1 MGKNNIKYRN
11 KHLGEKIE
19 TYSIKKFKIGAASV
33 LIGVGIFFGTGIVEA
48 KDISAQTKEI
58 QNNSFDESNKSHNT
72 ANETKPIL
80 NSSENTQEKLN
91 NEGKTK
97 EPTIAQVG
105 EVKDSNSKVPVDKN
119 ILSKRIDELKFQIE
133 RLKNNSDQKSII
145 NEAKDKLQSAESLLK
160 IVDIQKEVDNMAKE
174 LSSYT
179 DVLKSISIDKDNTDL
194 PKEKLKEETL
204 PTESKND
211 NTNTTTIT
219 KLQNSKTE
227 LTEAVSK
234 VEGLS
239 SKEDKIK
246 IEQAKTIIEKI
257 KLVLADK
264 STKEIELLG
273 LYNEVTRSRNSLM
286 NILTRTNSGKRD
298 IRNGKVISKDGRFRA
313 DSAVASGILGGELT
327 FVDTN
332 GNSTGKSEAKIPVV
346 SDGDGKRLLKFKLKY
361 SSSSPVAITNGK
373 MRYIIP
379 KKHLNTSVKPT
390 ISNSALVD
398 GNPKDISD
406 DENYIYEFKLRTI
419 SGGSVGEVNI
429 EQQISSSIDK
439 SPSNNDTTEA
449 RVEFYRG
456 DELISTAKATA
467 TYDYLSQILYKESD
481 TKANKNILDYIH
493 DDSDADKRFRS
504 NWENGYVLG
513 TKLEDGSFTPTK
525 GSTYAL
531 PLIAYDRGKDFMQGS
546 ELGDKNGNGRLTDID
561 YTITGIPE
569 FLELVPSIN
578 SNKYWTLEGNVA
590 KLKYDPTSTDI
601 YKRPTRIGVEIGNKG
616 PVFRVKENYFDTPE
630 KINAYLRSANGKGF
644 DIEYK
649 AIGHRPDGTSYTQT
663 LATADNNKLKF
674 YIEDGLGNIP
684 AERMGTSVTTP
695 NKQRLFSSQSD
706 TDEFNVSYGYN
717 DGRIRNPQTGTETV
731 RPLNGNGDKLD
742 NNFFTYSVPKDKN
755 DTYFT
760 YFKLTEANANVLQE
774 DGSRRFTGYNE
785 GNKSDFN
792 FTINKP
798 FKLYGIKE
806 DGTRE
811 QLKEMSTVD
820 QLFEEVEIDKSK
832 KFTRLVLEHPDV
844 VDKFLEKGGEFNLLG
859 FRSTVKT
866 TMDKWQEMAAN
877 DKITRHENNIDVSL
891 STNGNSIEAATSMA
905 YPTTVKKTPYNTAV
919 HTKDRY
925 TAELGISPVAPI
937 GDRNAASYDENRGNN
952 KDEISRQKIVP
963 FIVRYKAPE
972 YFNTAIKTVDG
983 KKVLDP
989 TILDENLKNATVML
1003 VTDAGLPLTNFRL
1016 PIDNKLYSNKFSTQ
1030 GRYNYSAGNYEDIV
1044 KDTDVVNP
1052 DKVIKN
1058 YNGTGKTAY
1067 IFKAKDL
1074 GYKTVDLNLNQI
1086 NGDGPVA
1093 LTFEVVN
1100 NGQAPNGTYHIDSY
1114 LVWDS
1119 KAQSLIGK
1127 DPSLSADILEGHEP
1141 GRTVAKASTDVT
1153 LKTASEYFG
1162 QLTIAKKDQEGVMGI
1177 INVKN
1182 GEEVTLS
1189 PSVTNAADTPAE
1201 LKELMVEIPKN
1212 YTSPN
1217 KVAETALKGPIPN
1230 TADYH
1235 VEYTTFKG
1243 TNAEKTVA
1251 PYVRADQITDWSQV
1265 TAVKYVFDKVYT
1277 LNKGET
1283 FKTKFNVTVD
1293 PENPNLVEGESQVW
1307 LKDGRN
1313 NWLESNKV
1321 GLVTEDIRG
1330 KLNVKHLNLAGNEI
1344 MDQYNERNFENEPY
1358 TTNSYGLIERA
1369 RDGKAYVFS
1378 HVHEES
1384 DPTSGKYV
1392 KQQTKKVIYVYSE
1405 ATRTE
1410 ERKEVTR
1417 TINYVEKDN
1426 EGNVIFNKRTFTRPA
1441 KRSIYVIK
1449 EGPKAG
1455 EKIYGPWEKVHDLV
1469 PLDWPTE
1476 VSPTGNSDYT
1486 LVGRKDDET
1495 IKNVEKEPIVT
1506 WKSPNDDI
1514 QVDPVTGKITIPSD
1528 KIKAGTEISVVTR
1541 DAKQIYTNALPVD
1554 NAGNKEVTPLVSQT
1568 TRLEITYIPRGR
1580 TEAITS
1586 IVTKEGN
1593 RWTTTDTNI
1602 RVNANSG
1609 EVTIPK
1615 VNRELG
1621 KSVTAI
1627 AKDAQGNSTSY
1638 SPISGFSDAVI
1649 KPVTEP
1655 FSMEIKYTPA
1665 GQDEPVT
1672 LTVSRDIIDN
1682 KEYTILYEA
1691 RKGSININYE
1701 DTEGN
1706 VIKAKQAYVS
1716 DQRLKNATD
1725 VDGTELTGP
1734 NKSGF
1739 SMGALPGEKREKF
1752 RPGKITLEDGK
1763 IYNFRRV
1770 KPNTPRD
1777 YGNLVEGTTEITYVY
1792 ELAKGTVRVKYQD
1805 TDGRSFGLADKTI
1818 KDNVPTGEQYDTT
1831 TVENKPPRYETADGK
1846 IYELVTT
1853 PKTTGG
1859 VQYDAQ
1865 GIRTNVNQTTKAE
1878 PSGTVVEGNKEIIY
1892 IYELKK
1898 GSVVVHYVDTEGNK
1912 IKDDRTDKDN
1922 VNTGTNYNVTDST
1935 NKPTKITTPEGKIF
1949 ELVTEAK
1956 TEGNLQYDA
1965 SGVKKDSAA
1974 VSGKVKAE
1982 TLEVTYVYKE
1992 KKSAVNVKYVDA
2004 QGRPIAGTATMPGD
2018 TTEEVTAEGLKPV
2031 TEASIKSDYDVT
2043 NKKATKI
2050 TTADGKVYR
2059 LINARQ
2065 GLKEGS
2071 KPATGKVEENEITVT
2086 YQYEL
2091 LGSVVTKY
2099 ELSDGTKLT
2108 GALTFDDA
2116 TTPTT
2121 VEEKGLAVANATDV
2135 SNGTNYDASTPA
2147 NKPNKIT
2154 TATGEV
2160 YYLTTLNNGVKAESA
2175 PVTGSVEE
2183 GKTKEVTYVYEKAGS
2198 VVIKYIN
2205 TDGTEIK
2212 TSVQDST
2219 NVKAGTA
2226 YNAAENNE
2234 KPATIEF
2241 NNKKYKLVTKA
2252 GNTPTNVT
2260 YSAEAV
2266 VTNGENVG
2274 AATGQ
2279 VIAGKTLEVTYV
2291 YEGVKGNVIVK
2302 YVDENGTPLAGTA
2315 TLPVGSEVVTDAGV
2329 KALSETELGT
2339 NYATK
2344 VAEKK
2349 ATKITTADGKVYE
2362 LVAENN
2368 GLYNTSEPETGI
2380 VTEVDKVVTFVY
2392 KEKKSAVNVKYVDK
2406 AGQPIAGTATMPN
2419 NSTEEVTVDGLKP
2432 VTNASVNTDY
2442 TVADKKA
2449 SKITTADGKVYRLIA
2464 ERDGLLDGSKP
2475 ASGKVEENE
2484 ITVTYQYE
2492 LLGSVVTKY
2501 ELSDGTKLTGILT
2514 FDDATTPTTVE
2525 EKGLAVANAT
2535 DVSNGTTYN
2544 AGTSTNKPNKIT
2556 TASGEVYYLTSIN
2569 NGLKAGSANETGT
2582 VEEGKTKEVTYVYEK
2597 AGSIVIKYINT
2608 DGTEIKTSVQDSTN
2622 VKAGTAYNTAEN
2634 DEKPATIEFNNKKY
2648 KLVTK
2653 EGTTTTNATY
2663 SAEAVVTNGEN
2674 VGTVE
2679 GQVVAGKTLEVTY
2692 VYEEV
2697 KGNVIVKYVDETG
2710 ASLAGA
2716 ALMPGNTTEEVTV
2729 DGVKVVTE
2737 AELGTNYADKVAEKK
2752 ATKITTADGK
2762 VYELVAENNGL
2773 YNTSEPETGTVTEA
2787 DKVVTFVYKEKKSA
2801 VNVKYVDKA
2810 GQPIAGTATMPNNST
2825 ETVTTD
2831 GLKPVTNIS
2840 VNSDYNVA
2848 DKKASKITTAA
2859 GKVYRLITE
2868 REGLLDGSKPVSGK
2882 VEENEITVTYQ
2893 YELVNGNVTVT
2904 YKDTEGN
2911 TIEGYEIPK
2920 DAEKDA
2926 PTGKD
2931 FNTATEALKPTKITT
2946 PSGKVYNLVPDSTEG
2961 KEIGKVTETPQNV
2974 TYVYELAKGDVTVS
2988 YKDTEGNTIEG
2999 YETPKNA
3006 EKDAPTGKGF
3016 NTVTEA
3022 LKPTKITTPS
3032 GKVYNLVPESTEG
3045 KETGKVTE
3053 GTQNVTYVYK
3063 LAKGD
3068 VTVTYKDTEGNTI
3081 EGYETPKNAEK
3092 AAPTGKDFNT
3102 STEALKPTKITTP
3115 SGKVYNLVPE
3125 STEGKETGKVTE
3137 GTQNVTYVY
3146 KLAKGDVTVTYKDTE
3161 GNTIEGYETPKNAE
3175 KAAPT
3180 GKDFDT
3186 ATNELKPAKIT
3197 TPSGKVYNLVPT
3209 RTEGSETGKVT
3220 EAPQNVT
3227 YVYELAKGDVTVSYK
3242 DTEGNKIPGYEIP
3255 KNVETQSPTGKEYT
3269 TLTEALKP
3277 TKITTPDGKVYNLV
3291 PERTEGTESGKVTEA
3306 PQNVTYVY
3314 ELAKGNVTVSY
3325 KDTEG
3330 NTIEAYETPKD
3341 AEKDAPTGKDFD
3353 TATNELKPAKITT
3366 PSGKVYNLVP
3376 TRTEGNENGK
3386 VTEAPQNVTYV
3397 YVLAKGNVTVTYKD
3411 TEGNKIPGYETP
3423 KNVETQSPTGKEYT
3437 TLTEAL
3443 KPTKITTP
3451 DGKVYNLVPERTEG
3465 TESGKV
3471 TEAPQN
3477 VTYVYELAKGNVTVS
3492 YKDTEGNTIEAYET
3506 PKDAEKDA
3514 PTGKDF
3520 NTATS
3525 VLKPAKIT
3533 TPSGKVYNLVP
3544 ESTEGSESGK
3554 VTEAPQNV
3562 TYVYELAK
3570 GNVTVTY
3577 KDTEGNKIEGYETP
3591 KDAEKDAPTGK
3602 DFNTAIETLKPA
3614 KITTPSGKI
3623 YNIVPTSTEGAETG
3637 KVTEAPQNVTYVYE
3651 LAKGNVTVTYK
3662 DTEGNK
3668 IPGYETPKNVETQ
3681 SPTGKEYTT
3690 VTEALKPIKITTPDG
3705 KVYNLVPTRTEGNET
3720 GKVTEAPQNVTYV
3733 YELAKGNVTV
3743 TYKDTEGNTIEGY
3756 ETPKDAEKDV
3766 PTGKDFNTNTPELK
3780 PAKITTSSGKVYNL
3794 VPTRTEGAE
3803 TGKVT
3808 ETPQKV
3814 TYVYELVKGN
3824 VTVTYKDT
3832 EGNKIEG
3839 YETPKEAEKDAPTG
3853 KDFNTATEALKP
3865 AKITTPSGKVY
3876 NLVPERTE
3884 GTESGKV
3891 TEAPQN
3897 VTYVYELVKGNVTVT
3912 YKDTEGNTIEG
3923 YETPKDAE
3931 KDAPT
3936 GKDFNTATP
3945 ELKPTKITTSD
3956 GKVYNLVPTRTEGAE
3971 TGKVTEVPQN
3981 VTYVYELAKGDVT
3994 VTYKDTEG
4002 NKIPGYET
4010 PKNVETQS
4018 PTGKAYTTVTEA
4030 LKPTKITTPSG
4041 KVYNLVPERTEGTES
4056 GKVTETPQNVTYV
4069 YELVKGDV
4077 TVKYETETGE
4087 TIKPNYNLK
4096 SKVPTGEEYNTTT
4109 VKDLTITKDGKVYKL
4124 VETNGGIKDGSSN
4137 EIGKVTET
4145 PAVVTYVYTEVKG
4158 EIIQKFVNESGK
4170 EIKDPTNTGK
4180 KSLNEKVSLKYPNR
4194 ITDKDGKVYEF
4205 VKVDKV
4211 PTKFTEQPQTAT
4223 YTYRAVKGQGVTVS
4237 YETTTGITLK
4247 ETQTVMP
4254 KDSQLGTDYDTTTST
4269 LKPER
4274 IEKNG
4279 KVYLLQEK
4287 TKVGSAEEKGKVTEQ
4302 PQNVT
4307 YVYEEVTE
4315 PESKQKYGNVIV
4327 TYVDKF
4333 GHPLSGLTEKGIEV
4347 NKSVIDTPAS
4357 LVKTP
4362 YDTTDNKPE
4371 TITTKDGKVY
4381 KLTKVAKTSDAENS
4395 DVKGRTSVI
4404 TYIYELLNSTEVL
4417 PETHIGFVVV
4427 NYVDENGLPIF
4438 GKDSIG
4444 KEVPTTVIDVNGE
4457 LVGEKYDT
4465 RDHKPSTIIAANGD
4479 VYEFVKV
4486 SDTQNSESGEL
4497 KEGVTTVEYIYKKV
4511 ITSYVDE
4518 KGKEINPSDKG
4529 TKYKKEIP
4537 EYIYKETK
4545 KDKDGNTIHIYRKN
4559 MPSTPSIDNKKTT
4572 IWKDESGKVLKPEEK
4587 GTKDKGKIS
4596 GYEYVRTVV
4605 DKEGNI
4611 VHIFRKLT
4619 PPINPEQNKT
4629 TIWKDESGKV
4639 LRPEAKGTKNKG
4651 KISGYEYVRT
4661 IVDKDGNTVH
4671 IFRKVTVITPV
4682 ESSKQKEENKTMN
4695 KVQTKRLANTGTT
4708 QENTG
4713 LAGLGLALLSATLV
4727 AIKRRKR

>member
-219 KLQNSKTE
+219 KLQDSKTE

-246 IEQAKTIIEKI
+246 IEQAKTILEKI
-257 KLVLADK
+257 NLALADK

-313 DSAVASGILGGELT
+313 DSEVASSILGGELT

-481 TKANKNILDYIH
+481 KKANKNILDYIH

-525 GSTYAL
+525 GNTYAL
-531 PLIAYDRGKDFMQGS
+531 PLIAYDSGRDFMQGS
-546 ELGDKNGNGRLTDID
+546 EIGDKNGNGRLTDID

-569 FLELVPSIN
+569 FLELVPSIS

-601 YKRPTRIGVEIGNKG
+601 YKRPTRIGVNIGNKG

-1189 PSVTNAADTPAE
+1189 PSVTNAADTPAV

-1330 KLNVKHLNLAGNEI
+1330 KLNVRHLNLAGNEI

-1449 EGPKAG
+1449 EGQKAG

-1514 QVDPVTGKITIPSD
+1514 QVDPTTGKITIPSD

-1602 RVNANSG
+1602 RLNANSG

-1672 LTVSRDIIDN
+1672 LIVSRDIIEN
-1682 KEYTILYEA
+1682 KEYTVLYEA

-1716 DQRLKNATD
+1716 EQRLKNATD

-1734 NKSGF
+1734 NKSSF

-1792 ELAKGTVRVKYQD
+1792 ELAKGTVTVKYQD

-2018 TTEEVTAEGLKPV
+2018 TTGEVTAEGLKPV

-2108 GALTFDDA
+2108 GELTFDNA
-2116 TTPTT
+2116 TTPTE
-2121 VEEKGLAVANATDV
+2121 VGEKGLDVQGATEV
-2135 SNGTNYDASTPA
+2135 SNGTNY
-2147 NKPNKIT
+2147 
-2154 TATGEV
+2154 
-2160 YYLTTLNNGVKAESA
+2160 
-2175 PVTGSVEE
+2175 
-2183 GKTKEVTYVYEKAGS
+2183 
-2198 VVIKYIN
+2198 
-2205 TDGTEIK
+2205 
-2212 TSVQDST
+2212 
-2219 NVKAGTA
+2219 
-2226 YNAAENNE
+2226 
-2234 KPATIEF
+2234 
-2241 NNKKYKLVTKA
+2241 
-2252 GNTPTNVT
+2252 
-2260 YSAEAV
+2260 
-2266 VTNGENVG
+2266 
-2274 AATGQ
+2274 
-2279 VIAGKTLEVTYV
+2279 
-2291 YEGVKGNVIVK
+2291 
-2302 YVDENGTPLAGTA
+2302 
-2315 TLPVGSEVVTDAGV
+2315 
-2329 KALSETELGT
+2329 
-2339 NYATK
+2339 
-2344 VAEKK
+2344 
-2349 ATKITTADGKVYE
+2349 
-2362 LVAENN
+2362 
-2368 GLYNTSEPETGI
+2368 
-2380 VTEVDKVVTFVY
+2380 
-2392 KEKKSAVNVKYVDK
+2392 
-2406 AGQPIAGTATMPN
+2406 
-2419 NSTEEVTVDGLKP
+2419 
-2432 VTNASVNTDY
+2432 
-2442 TVADKKA
+2442 
-2449 SKITTADGKVYRLIA
+2449 
-2464 ERDGLLDGSKP
+2464 
-2475 ASGKVEENE
+2475 
-2484 ITVTYQYE
+2484 
-2492 LLGSVVTKY
+2492 
-2501 ELSDGTKLTGILT
+2501 
-2514 FDDATTPTTVE
+2514 
-2525 EKGLAVANAT
+2525 
-2535 DVSNGTTYN
+2535 N
-2544 AGTSTNKPNKIT
+2544 AGTSMNKPNKIT
-2556 TASGEVYYLTSIN
+2556 TASGEVYYLTSLN
-2569 NGLKAGSANETGT
+2569 SGLKAGSANETGT

-2597 AGSIVIKYINT
+2597 AGSVVIKYINT

-2653 EGTTTTNATY
+2653 AGNTPTNVTY
-2663 SAEAVVTNGEN
+2663 NAEAIVTNGEN
-2674 VGTVE
+2674 VGAAT

-2697 KGNVIVKYVDETG
+2697 KGNVIVKYVDESGTP
-2710 ASLAGA
+2710 LAGTA
-2716 ALMPGNTTEEVTV
+2716 TLPVGREVVT
-2729 DGVKVVTE
+2729 DAGVKAVSE
-2737 AELGTNYADKVAEKK
+2737 AELGTNYATKVAEKK

-2825 ETVTTD
+2825 EEVTVD
-2831 GLKPVTNIS
+2831 GLKPVSNAS
-2840 VNSDYNVA
+2840 VNTDYTVA
-2848 DKKASKITTAA
+2848 DKKASKITTAD

-2868 REGLLDGSKPVSGK
+2868 REGLLDGSKPASGKVEENEITVTYQYELLGSVVTKYELSDGTKLTGTLTFDNATSATEVGEKGLAVENATDVSNGTNYDASTPTNKPNKITTASGEVYYLTSINNGLKAGSANETGTVEEGKTKEVTYVYEKAGSVVIKYINTDGTEIKTSVQDSTNVKAGTAYNTAENDEKPATIEFNNKKYKLVTKAGNTPTNVTYSAEAVVTNGENVGTANGQVVAGKTLEVTYVYEEVKGNVIVKYVDESGTPLVGTALIPGNTTEEVTADGVKAVTEAELGTNYANKVAEKKATKITTADGKVYELVAENNGLYNTSEPEIGTVTEADKVVTFVYKEKKSAVNVKYVDKDGQPIAGTATMPGDTTETVTTDGLKPLTNAIVNSDYTVADKKASKITTADGKVYRLIAERDGLLDGSKPVSGK

-2893 YELVNGNVTVT
+2893 YELVTGNVTVT

-2911 TIEGYEIPK
+2911 KIEG
-2920 DAEKDA
+2920 
-2926 PTGKD
+2926 
-2931 FNTATEALKPTKITT
+2931 
-2946 PSGKVYNLVPDSTEG
+2946 
-2961 KEIGKVTETPQNV
+2961 
-2974 TYVYELAKGDVTVS
+2974 
-2988 YKDTEGNTIEG
+2988 
-2999 YETPKNA
+2999 
-3006 EKDAPTGKGF
+3006 
-3016 NTVTEA
+3016 
-3022 LKPTKITTPS
+3022 
-3032 GKVYNLVPESTEG
+3032 
-3045 KETGKVTE
+3045 
-3053 GTQNVTYVYK
+3053 
-3063 LAKGD
+3063 
-3068 VTVTYKDTEGNTI
+3068 
-3081 EGYETPKNAEK
+3081 
-3092 AAPTGKDFNT
+3092 
-3102 STEALKPTKITTP
+3102 
-3115 SGKVYNLVPE
+3115 
-3125 STEGKETGKVTE
+3125 
-3137 GTQNVTYVY
+3137 
-3146 KLAKGDVTVTYKDTE
+3146 
-3161 GNTIEGYETPKNAE
+3161 
-3175 KAAPT
+3175 
-3180 GKDFDT
+3180 
-3186 ATNELKPAKIT
+3186 
-3197 TPSGKVYNLVPT
+3197 
-3209 RTEGSETGKVT
+3209 
-3220 EAPQNVT
+3220 
-3227 YVYELAKGDVTVSYK
+3227 
-3242 DTEGNKIPGYEIP
+3242 
-3255 KNVETQSPTGKEYT
+3255 
-3269 TLTEALKP
+3269 
-3277 TKITTPDGKVYNLV
+3277 
-3291 PERTEGTESGKVTEA
+3291 
-3306 PQNVTYVY
+3306 
-3314 ELAKGNVTVSY
+3314 
-3325 KDTEG
+3325 
-3330 NTIEAYETPKD
+3330 YETPKD
-3341 AEKDAPTGKDFD
+3341 AEKDAPTGKGFN
-3353 TATNELKPAKITT
+3353 TTTPELKPTKITT
-3366 PSGKVYNLVP
+3366 LSGKVYNLVP
-3376 TRTEGNENGK
+3376 TRTEGAETGK
-3386 VTEAPQNVTYV
+3386 VTEV
-3397 YVLAKGNVTVTYKD
+3397 
-3411 TEGNKIPGYETP
+3411 
-3423 KNVETQSPTGKEYT
+3423 
-3437 TLTEAL
+3437 
-3443 KPTKITTP
+3443 
-3451 DGKVYNLVPERTEG
+3451 
-3465 TESGKV
+3465 
-3471 TEAPQN
+3471 PQN
-3477 VTYVYELAKGNVTVS
+3477 VTYVYELV
-3492 YKDTEGNTIEAYET
+3492 
-3506 PKDAEKDA
+3506 
-3514 PTGKDF
+3514 
-3520 NTATS
+3520 
-3525 VLKPAKIT
+3525 
-3533 TPSGKVYNLVP
+3533 
-3544 ESTEGSESGK
+3544 
-3554 VTEAPQNV
+3554 
-3562 TYVYELAK
+3562 K

-3602 DFNTAIETLKPA
+3602 DFNTA
-3614 KITTPSGKI
+3614 
-3623 YNIVPTSTEGAETG
+3623 
-3637 KVTEAPQNVTYVYE
+3637 
-3651 LAKGNVTVTYK
+3651 
-3662 DTEGNK
+3662 
-3668 IPGYETPKNVETQ
+3668 
-3681 SPTGKEYTT
+3681 
-3690 VTEALKPIKITTPDG
+3690 TEALKPSKITTPNG
-3705 KVYNLVPTRTEGNET
+3705 KVYNLVPTRTEGNES

-3756 ETPKDAEKDV
+3756 ETPKEAEKDA
-3766 PTGKDFNTNTPELK
+3766 PTGKDFNTATEALK
-3780 PAKITTSSGKVYNL
+3780 PVKITTPSGKVYNL
-3794 VPTRTEGAE
+3794 VPENTEGNE
-3803 TGKVT
+3803 SGKVT
-3808 ETPQKV
+3808 EAPQNV
-3814 TYVYELVKGN
+3814 TYVYELAKGN

-3832 EGNKIEG
+3832 EGNTIEG

-3853 KDFNTATEALKP
+3853 KDFNTATDVLKPVKITTPSGKVYNLVPTSTEGNETGKVTETPQNVTYVYELAKGDVTVTYKDTKGNKIPGYETPKNVETQSPTGKEYTTVTEALKPTKITTPDGKVYNLVPESTEGNESGKVTETPQNVTYVYELAKGNVKVSYKDTEGNKIEGYETPKDAEKDAPTGKDFDTATEVLKP
-3865 AKITTPSGKVY
+3865 AKITTPSGKVYNIVPTSTEGSESGKVTETPQNVTYVYELAKGDVTVSYKDTEGNKIPGYETPKTVESQSPTGKEYTTVTEALKPTKITTTDGKVY

-3891 TEAPQN
+3891 TETPQNVTYVYELAKGNVTVSYKDTEGNTIEGYETPKDAEKDAPTGKEYTTVTEVLKPSKISTPSGKVYNLVPERTEGAETGKVTEAPQN
-3897 VTYVYELVKGNVTVT
+3897 VTYVYELAKGDVTVS

-3936 GKDFNTATP
+3936 GKDFNTAT
-3945 ELKPTKITTSD
+3945 
-3956 GKVYNLVPTRTEGAE
+3956 
-3971 TGKVTEVPQN
+3971 
-3981 VTYVYELAKGDVT
+3981 
-3994 VTYKDTEG
+3994 
-4002 NKIPGYET
+4002 
-4010 PKNVETQS
+4010 
-4018 PTGKAYTTVTEA
+4018 EA
-4030 LKPTKITTPSG
+4030 LKQTKITTPSG
-4041 KVYNLVPERTEGTES
+4041 KVYNLVPARTEGAET

-4087 TIKPNYNLK
+4087 TIKPDYNLK

-4124 VETNGGIKDGSSN
+4124 VETNGGIKEGSSD
-4137 EIGKVTET
+4137 ETGKVKET

-4180 KSLNEKVSLKYPNR
+4180 KSLSEKVNLEYPNR

-4211 PTKFTEQPQTAT
+4211 PTRFTEQPQTAT
-4223 YTYRAVKGQGVTVS
+4223 YTYRAVKGQGVIVS
-4237 YETTTGITLK
+4237 YETTTGVTLK
-4247 ETQTVMP
+4247 ETQTAMP
-4254 KDSQLGTDYDTTTST
+4254 KDSQLGTDYDTTPST

-4333 GHPLSGLTEKGIEV
+4333 GHPLSGLTEKGVEV

-4381 KLTKVAKTSDAENS
+4381 KLTKVSKTSDAENS

-4404 TYIYELLNSTEVL
+4404 TYIYELLNSTEEF

-4444 KEVPTTVIDVNGE
+4444 KDVSTTVIDVNGE

-4465 RDHKPSTIIAANGD
+4465 RDHKPATIIIANGD

-4486 SDTQNSESGEL
+4486 SDTQNAESGEL
-4497 KEGVTTVEYIYKKV
+4497 KEGVTTVEYIYRKV
-4511 ITSYVDE
+4511 NTTYVDE

-4529 TKYKKEIP
+4529 TKDKKEIP

-4545 KDKDGNTIHIYRKN
+4545 KDKDGNTIHIYRQVITTYVDEKGKEINPSDKGTKDKKEIPEYIYKETKKDKDGNTIHIYRQVITTYVDEKGKEINPSDKGTKDKKEIPKYIYKETKKDKDGNTIHIYRKN
-4559 MPSTPSIDNKKTT
+4559 VPSTPSIDNKKTT

-4596 GYEYVRTVV
+4596 GYEYVRTIV
-4605 DKEGNI
+4605 DKDGNT

-4639 LRPEAKGTKNKG
+4639 LKPEEKGTKDKG
-4651 KISGYEYVRT
+4651 KINGYEYVRT
-4661 IVDKDGNTVH
+4661 VVDKEGNTVH

-4682 ESSKQKEENKTMN
+4682 ESSKQKEENKIVN

>member
-194 PKEKLKEETL
+194 PKEKLKEDALPIET
-204 PTESKND
+204 KKD
-211 NTNTTTIT
+211 NTNTTTLT

-257 KLVLADK
+257 NLALADK

-313 DSAVASGILGGELT
+313 DSEVASSILGGELT

-332 GNSTGKSEAKIPVV
+332 GNSTGKSEAKISVV

-493 DDSDADKRFRS
+493 DDADADKRFRA

-531 PLIAYDRGKDFMQGS
+531 PLIAYDSGRDFMQGS

-569 FLELVPSIN
+569 FLELVPSIS

-601 YKRPTRIGVEIGNKG
+601 YKRPTRIGVNIGNKG

-663 LATADNNKLKF
+663 LATVENNKLKF

-1003 VTDAGLPLTNFRL
+1003 VTDSGLPLTNFRL

-1030 GRYNYSAGNYEDIV
+1030 GRYNYSAGNYEDVV

-1074 GYKTVDLNLNQI
+1074 GYKTIDLNLNQI

-1189 PSVTNAADTPAE
+1189 PSVTNAADTPAV

-1217 KVAETALKGPIPN
+1217 KVAETALKGPIPD
-1230 TADYH
+1230 TTDYH

-1243 TNAEKTVA
+1243 TNAEKTTA

-1580 TEAITS
+1580 IEAITS

-1982 TLEVTYVYKE
+1982 TLEVTYVYRE

-2004 QGRPIAGTATMPGD
+2004 QGRPIEGTATMPGD

-2108 GALTFDDA
+2108 GALTFDNA
-2116 TTPTT
+2116 TTPTE
-2121 VEEKGLAVANATDV
+2121 VGEKGLDVQGATEV
-2135 SNGTNYDASTPA
+2135 SNGTNYNAGTSM

-2154 TATGEV
+2154 TASGEV
-2160 YYLTTLNNGVKAESA
+2160 YYLTSSNSGLKAGSENE
-2175 PVTGSVEE
+2175 TGTVEE

-2212 TSVQDST
+2212 TSVQDSI

-2226 YNAAENNE
+2226 YNAAEN
-2234 KPATIEF
+2234 
-2241 NNKKYKLVTKA
+2241 
-2252 GNTPTNVT
+2252 
-2260 YSAEAV
+2260 
-2266 VTNGENVG
+2266 
-2274 AATGQ
+2274 
-2279 VIAGKTLEVTYV
+2279 
-2291 YEGVKGNVIVK
+2291 
-2302 YVDENGTPLAGTA
+2302 
-2315 TLPVGSEVVTDAGV
+2315 
-2329 KALSETELGT
+2329 
-2339 NYATK
+2339 
-2344 VAEKK
+2344 
-2349 ATKITTADGKVYE
+2349 
-2362 LVAENN
+2362 
-2368 GLYNTSEPETGI
+2368 
-2380 VTEVDKVVTFVY
+2380 
-2392 KEKKSAVNVKYVDK
+2392 
-2406 AGQPIAGTATMPN
+2406 
-2419 NSTEEVTVDGLKP
+2419 
-2432 VTNASVNTDY
+2432 
-2442 TVADKKA
+2442 
-2449 SKITTADGKVYRLIA
+2449 
-2464 ERDGLLDGSKP
+2464 
-2475 ASGKVEENE
+2475 
-2484 ITVTYQYE
+2484 
-2492 LLGSVVTKY
+2492 
-2501 ELSDGTKLTGILT
+2501 
-2514 FDDATTPTTVE
+2514 
-2525 EKGLAVANAT
+2525 
-2535 DVSNGTTYN
+2535 
-2544 AGTSTNKPNKIT
+2544 
-2556 TASGEVYYLTSIN
+2556 
-2569 NGLKAGSANETGT
+2569 
-2582 VEEGKTKEVTYVYEK
+2582 
-2597 AGSIVIKYINT
+2597 
-2608 DGTEIKTSVQDSTN
+2608 
-2622 VKAGTAYNTAEN
+2622 
-2634 DEKPATIEFNNKKY
+2634 DEKPATLLFNNKKY

-2653 EGTTTTNATY
+2653 EGTTTTNVTY

-2697 KGNVIVKYVDETG
+2697 KGNVIVKYVDESGTPLSG
-2710 ASLAGA
+2710 TATIPSG
-2716 ALMPGNTTEEVTV
+2716 TETVTV
-2729 DGVKVVTE
+2729 DGVKAVNE
-2737 AELGTNYADKVAEKK
+2737 AELGTSYDNKVAEKK
-2752 ATKITTADGK
+2752 ATKITTIDGK

-2773 YNTSEPETGTVTEA
+2773 YNISEPETGTVTEA

-2810 GQPIAGTATMPNNST
+2810 GQPIVGTATMPGDTT

-2831 GLKPVTNIS
+2831 GLKPVTNAS
-2840 VNSDYNVA
+2840 VNSDYTVA
-2848 DKKASKITTAA
+2848 DKKASKITTAD
-2859 GKVYRLITE
+2859 GKVYRLIAE
-2868 REGLLDGSKPVSGK
+2868 HDGLLDGSKPATGK

-2911 TIEGYEIPK
+2911 TIEGYETPK

-2926 PTGKD
+2926 PTGKAFD
-2931 FNTATEALKPTKITT
+2931 TTTPELKPT
-2946 PSGKVYNLVPDSTEG
+2946 
-2961 KEIGKVTETPQNV
+2961 
-2974 TYVYELAKGDVTVS
+2974 
-2988 YKDTEGNTIEG
+2988 
-2999 YETPKNA
+2999 
-3006 EKDAPTGKGF
+3006 
-3016 NTVTEA
+3016 
-3022 LKPTKITTPS
+3022 
-3032 GKVYNLVPESTEG
+3032 
-3045 KETGKVTE
+3045 
-3053 GTQNVTYVYK
+3053 
-3063 LAKGD
+3063 
-3068 VTVTYKDTEGNTI
+3068 
-3081 EGYETPKNAEK
+3081 
-3092 AAPTGKDFNT
+3092 
-3102 STEALKPTKITTP
+3102 
-3115 SGKVYNLVPE
+3115 
-3125 STEGKETGKVTE
+3125 
-3137 GTQNVTYVY
+3137 
-3146 KLAKGDVTVTYKDTE
+3146 
-3161 GNTIEGYETPKNAE
+3161 
-3175 KAAPT
+3175 
-3180 GKDFDT
+3180 
-3186 ATNELKPAKIT
+3186 KIT

-3209 RTEGSETGKVT
+3209 RTEG
-3220 EAPQNVT
+3220 N
-3227 YVYELAKGDVTVSYK
+3227 
-3242 DTEGNKIPGYEIP
+3242 
-3255 KNVETQSPTGKEYT
+3255 
-3269 TLTEALKP
+3269 
-3277 TKITTPDGKVYNLV
+3277 
-3291 PERTEGTESGKVTEA
+3291 ESGKVTEA

-3314 ELAKGNVTVSY
+3314 ELAKGNVTVTY

-3330 NTIEAYETPKD
+3330 NTIEGYETPRE
-3341 AEKDAPTGKDFD
+3341 AEKDAPTGKDFN
-3353 TATNELKPAKITT
+3353 TATEALKPAKITT

-3376 TRTEGNENGK
+3376 TRTEGNE
-3386 VTEAPQNVTYV
+3386 
-3397 YVLAKGNVTVTYKD
+3397 
-3411 TEGNKIPGYETP
+3411 
-3423 KNVETQSPTGKEYT
+3423 
-3437 TLTEAL
+3437 
-3443 KPTKITTP
+3443 
-3451 DGKVYNLVPERTEG
+3451 
-3465 TESGKV
+3465 SGKV
-3471 TEAPQN
+3471 TETPQN

-3492 YKDTEGNTIEAYET
+3492 YKDTEGNKIEGYETPKEAEKDAPTGKDFNTATETLKPTKITTPSGKVYNLVSTEGNETGKVTETPQNITYVYELAKGNVTVSYKDTEGNKIEGYET

-3520 NTATS
+3520 NTATE

-3544 ESTEGSESGK
+3544 TRTEGAETGK
-3554 VTEAPQNV
+3554 VTEEPQNV

-3570 GNVTVTY
+3570 GDVTVTY

-3602 DFNTAIETLKPA
+3602 DFNTATEVLKPT
-3614 KITTPSGKI
+3614 KITTPSGKV
-3623 YNIVPTSTEGAETG
+3623 YNLVPERTEGAETG
-3637 KVTEAPQNVTYVYE
+3637 KVTETPQNVTYVYE

-3690 VTEALKPIKITTPDG
+3690 VTEALKPAKITTTDG
-3705 KVYNLVPTRTEGNET
+3705 KIYNLVPTRTEGAES
-3720 GKVTEAPQNVTYV
+3720 GKVTETPQNVTYV

-3756 ETPKDAEKDV
+3756 ETPKEAEKDA
-3766 PTGKDFNTNTPELK
+3766 PTGKDFNTATEALK
-3780 PAKITTSSGKVYNL
+3780 PTKITTPSGKVYNL

-3803 TGKVT
+3803 SGKVT
-3808 ETPQKV
+3808 ETAQNV
-3814 TYVYELVKGN
+3814 TYVYELAKGN

-3832 EGNKIEG
+3832 EGNTIEG
-3839 YETPKEAEKDAPTG
+3839 YETPKEAEKDVPTG
-3853 KDFNTATEALKP
+3853 KDFDTATEALKP

-3876 NLVPERTE
+3876 NLVPTRTE
-3884 GTESGKV
+3884 GAETGKV

-3897 VTYVYELVKGNVTVT
+3897 VTYVYELAKGDVTVSYKDTEGNTIEGYETPKNVETQSPTGKEYTTVTEALKPAKITTTSGKVYNLVPTSTEGNESGKVTETPQNVTYVYELAKGDVTVT
-3912 YKDTEGNTIEG
+3912 YKDTEGNKIEG

-3936 GKDFNTATP
+3936 GKDFNTAT
-3945 ELKPTKITTSD
+3945 EVLKPAKITTPS

-3971 TGKVTEVPQN
+3971 TGKVTEAPQN

-4018 PTGKAYTTVTEA
+4018 PTGKEYTTVTEA
-4030 LKPTKITTPSG
+4030 LKPTKFTTPDG
-4041 KVYNLVPERTEGTES
+4041 KVYNLVPERTEGTET

-4087 TIKPNYNLK
+4087 TIKPDYNLK
-4096 SKVPTGEEYNTTT
+4096 SKVPTGDEYNTTT
-4109 VKDLTITKDGKVYKL
+4109 VKDLTITKDGRVYKL
-4124 VETNGGIKDGSSN
+4124 VETNDGIKDGSSN
-4137 EIGKVTET
+4137 ETGKVTET
-4145 PAVVTYVYTEVKG
+4145 LAVVTYVYTEVKG
-4158 EIIQKFVNESGK
+4158 EIIQKFVNEAGK

-4223 YTYRAVKGQGVTVS
+4223 YIYRAVKGQGVTVS
-4237 YETTTGITLK
+4237 YETTTGVTLK
-4247 ETQTVMP
+4247 ETQTVIP
-4254 KDSQLGTDYDTTTST
+4254 KDSQLGTDYDTTIST

-4333 GHPLSGLTEKGIEV
+4333 GNPLSGLTEKGVEV

-4381 KLTKVAKTSDAENS
+4381 KLTKVSKTSDAENS

-4465 RDHKPSTIIAANGD
+4465 RDHKPATIITANGD

-4486 SDTQNSESGEL
+4486 SDTQNAESGEL
-4497 KEGVTTVEYIYKKV
+4497 KEGVTTVEYIYRKV
-4511 ITSYVDE
+4511 NTSYIDE

-4529 TKYKKEIP
+4529 TKDKKEIP

-4545 KDKDGNTIHIYRKN
+4545 KDKDGNTIHIYRQVITTYVDEKGKEINPSDKGTKDKKEIPEYIYKETKKDKEGNTIHIYLKN
-4559 MPSTPSIDNKKTT
+4559 IPSTPSIDNKKTT

-4587 GTKDKGKIS
+4587 GTKDKGKIN

-4605 DKEGNI
+4605 DKNGNT

-4619 PPINPEQNKT
+4619 PPIKPEQNKT

-4639 LRPEAKGTKNKG
+4639 LKPE
-4651 KISGYEYVRT
+4651 E
-4661 IVDKDGNTVH
+4661 
-4671 IFRKVTVITPV
+4671 
-4682 ESSKQKEENKTMN
+4682 
-4695 KVQTKRLANTGTT
+4695 KRN
-4708 QENTG
+4708 
-4713 LAGLGLALLSATLV
+4713 
-4727 AIKRRKR
+4727 